1 MSATWH
7 CDRCPM
13 PTIFASPFRR
23 KTARATRAVEN
34 KLIDQQMRKYFDKLS
49 INRQHR
55 TSRVVVQQP
64 STAASGKQ
72 LTAATQHQAYNNSQ
86 LLTKSRRVPF
96 AKIRPQALPI
106 LVQHKKKIHLISLS
120 LSLDCF
126 WRVWFLSRFVSNYDT
141 RDSNQL
147 PSSFRHL
154 FLKLTALEQRE
165 AHLRNAV
172 TFFRLSR
179 L

>member
-106 LVQHKKKIHLISLS
+106 LVQHKKNSSYLSLS
-120 LSLDCF
+120 LSTAFGVCGSFPDLCLITT
-126 WRVWFLSRFVSNYDT
+126 REIPINCRHRFAIFSSNWP
-141 RDSNQL
+141 L
-147 PSSFRHL
+147 WSSVRP
-154 FLKLTALEQRE
+154 T
-165 AHLRNAV
+165 
-172 TFFRLSR
+172 
-179 L
+179 